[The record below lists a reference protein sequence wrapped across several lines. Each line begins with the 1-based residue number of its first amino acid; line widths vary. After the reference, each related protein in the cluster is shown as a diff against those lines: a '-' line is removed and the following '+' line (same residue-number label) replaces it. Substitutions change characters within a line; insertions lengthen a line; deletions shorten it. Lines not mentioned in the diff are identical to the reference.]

1 MKAARIHS
9 ITFDKRER
17 PKFAV
22 ILTPRGIVQVEWM
35 CAAGD
40 WCWFTS
46 GTGDAKKLAVPA
58 IERIERRFGTRPA
71 ARTNVRCRHC
81 GRQSEDGSGVCDR
94 CEKTHER
101 A

>member
-1 MKAARIHS
+1 MKAHIHS

-17 PKFAV
+17 PKNAV
-22 ILTPRGIVQVEWM
+22 VMTPRGIVHVEWM

-58 IERIERRFGTRPA
+58 IERIHRRFAPR
-71 ARTNVRCRHC
+71 RTPRRAVGCRYC
-81 GRQSEDGSGVCDR
+81 GKPSEDGSGVCDR
-94 CEKTHER
+94 CERTYER
-101 A
+101 H

>member
-1 MKAARIHS
+1 MKAHVHS

-17 PKFAV
+17 PKSAV
-22 ILTPRGIVQVEWM
+22 VVTQRGVVEVEWK
-35 CAAGD
+35 CVAGD

-58 IERIERRFGTRPA
+58 IERIERRFGNRPI
-71 ARTNVRCRHC
+71 ARKSVNCRYC

-94 CEKTHER
+94 CERTYGQR
-101 A
+101 